1 PDTGSS
7 RGRSSGR
14 TSRARRAGRKSRR
27 SVRAG
32 RASPRGACASPY
44 QIDRAVREFGF
55 PMGPFQVVDLA
66 GGDIGWATR

>member
-1 PDTGSS
+1 M
-7 RGRSSGR
+7 
-14 TSRARRAGRKSRR
+14 
-27 SVRAG
+27 RAG